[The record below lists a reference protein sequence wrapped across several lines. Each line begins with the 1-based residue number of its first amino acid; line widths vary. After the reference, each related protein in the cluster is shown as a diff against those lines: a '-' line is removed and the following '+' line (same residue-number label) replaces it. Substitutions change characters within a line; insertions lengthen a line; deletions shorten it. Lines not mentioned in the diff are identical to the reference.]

1 MIEDDD
7 ASFFVEANEFA
18 FNGQSVAYE
27 WFDNDKGIGIS
38 YNDLKVN
45 KLWYKWMHVIMEK

>member
-38 YNDLKVN
+38 LQ
-45 KLWYKWMHVIMEK
+45 WFES

>member
-1 MIEDDD
+1 MDVKDD

-27 WFDNDKGIGIS
+27 WLAITKEYIIIMIWK
-38 YNDLKVN
+38 Y
-45 KLWYKWMHVIMEK
+45 KL